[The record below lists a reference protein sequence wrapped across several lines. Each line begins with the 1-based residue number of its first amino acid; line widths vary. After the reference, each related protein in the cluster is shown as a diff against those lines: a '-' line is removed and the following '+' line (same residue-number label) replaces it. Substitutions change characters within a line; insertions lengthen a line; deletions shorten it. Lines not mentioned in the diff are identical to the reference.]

1 MDTNKI
7 YQMYTS
13 KTIDRS
19 SCVEI
24 QLGKQRKKR
33 FKDSSTFFTTSDF
46 LLLEQTIWDNYREY
60 SPNSTVKIQS
70 NEWVKVIEGIKRLSA
85 LLQNKVYQDE
95 LIYELGLEAH
105 DKESYIEN
113 YLIINENINKMLLSF
128 IEWIEPKLAT
138 NEYITIAG

>member
-1 MDTNKI
+1 METNKI
-7 YQMYTS
+7 YQMYNS

-33 FKDSSTFFTTSDF
+33 YKDSSTFFTTSDF
-46 LLLEQTIWDNYREY
+46 LLLEQTIWDNHREY

-70 NEWVKVIEGIKRLSA
+70 NEWVKVIEGIKTLSV
-85 LLQNKVYQDE
+85 LLQNTVYQDE
-95 LIYELGLEAH
+95 LIYELGVKAH

-113 YLIINENINKMLLSF
+113 YLIINKNIDKMLKSF
-128 IEWIEPKLAT
+128 IEWIEPKLKS
-138 NEYITIAG
+138 NEYITING